1 MAREDTT
8 ENAMEMAM
16 ETVMETT
23 METKTTT
30 NGIRPARPAD
40 VPDILR
46 LIRDLATYEREPDAV
61 RNTEED
67 LHRHLFGEHPAVFC
81 HVVEDDANG
90 ADDVLADESGSAPRV
105 VGLALWFLNYS
116 TWEGT
121 HGIWLE
127 DLYVDPAAR
136 GRGHGRRLLEH
147 LAGVCSERGYARM
160 EWTVLDWNE
169 PSIGF
174 YRSLGAEPLDEW
186 TTFRLTGD
194 ALEQAG
200 AAAAVGAGVRG
211 ARR

>member
-1 MAREDTT
+1 
-8 ENAMEMAM
+8 MERN
-16 ETVMETT
+16 T
-23 METKTTT
+23 MT
-30 NGIRPARPAD
+30 NGIRPARPGD
-40 VPDILR
+40 VPEILR

-61 RNTEED
+61 LNTEGA

-81 HVVEDDANG
+81 HVVEDVVEEATG
-90 ADDVLADESGSAPRV
+90 TRV

-116 TWEGT
+116 TWKGT

-127 DLYVDPAAR
+127 DLYVDPAVR

-147 LAGVCSERGYARM
+147 LAGICVERGYARM

-186 TTFRLTGD
+186 TTFRLTGQ
-194 ALEQAG
+194 ALLTAG
-200 AAAAVGAGVRG
+200 ATSGAASRSTTAAPGAGR
-211 ARR
+211 

>member
-1 MAREDTT
+1 MASQGITGTAMENVTENTT
-8 ENAMEMAM
+8 ERK
-16 ETVMETT
+16 T
-23 METKTTT
+23 MT
-30 NGIRPARPAD
+30 NGIRPARPTD

-90 ADDVLADESGSAPRV
+90 ADDVLADEYGSAPRV

>member
-1 MAREDTT
+1 VVGVNGQNQEQSQTT
-8 ENAMEMAM
+8 ERTIM
-16 ETVMETT
+16 
-23 METKTTT
+23 T
-30 NGIRPARPAD
+30 NGIRPARSAD

-46 LIRDLATYEREPDAV
+46 LIRDLAAYEREPDAV
-61 RNTEED
+61 RNTEEQ

-81 HVVEDDANG
+81 HVVEDVVDG
-90 ADDVLADESGSAPRV
+90 ADAAGPGV

-127 DLYVDPAAR
+127 DLYVDPSVR

-147 LAGVCSERGYARM
+147 LAGICAERGYARM

-174 YRSLGAEPLDEW
+174 YRSLGAVPMDEW
-186 TTFRLTGD
+186 TTFRLTGG
-194 ALEQAG
+194 ALIEAGASAGLAAG
-200 AAAAVGAGVRG
+200 AAPGATD
-211 ARR
+211 ARA

>member
-1 MAREDTT
+1 
-8 ENAMEMAM
+8 M
-16 ETVMETT
+16 ETAT
-23 METKTTT
+23 MT
-30 NGIRPARPAD
+30 NGIRPARPTD

-61 RNTEED
+61 RNTEEE

-81 HVVEDDANG
+81 HVVEDV
-90 ADDVLADESGSAPRV
+90 ADDVPDAAPRV

-127 DLYVDPAAR
+127 DLYVAPSVR

-147 LAGVCSERGYARM
+147 LAGICSRRGYARL

-174 YRSLGAEPLDEW
+174 YRSLGAEPMDEW
-186 TTFRLTGD
+186 TTFRLTGA
-194 ALEQAG
+194 ALQRAGETAG
-200 AAAAVGAGVRG
+200 AGAGEAARPTTGMAG
-211 ARR
+211 ARG

>member
-1 MAREDTT
+1 M
-8 ENAMEMAM
+8 
-16 ETVMETT
+16 
-23 METKTTT
+23 T

-46 LIRDLATYEREPDAV
+46 LVRDLAAYEREPDAV
-61 RNTEED
+61 RNTEEQ

-81 HVVEDDANG
+81 HVVEDVVDG
-90 ADDVLADESGSAPRV
+90 AGPRV

-127 DLYVDPAAR
+127 DLYVDPVVR

-147 LAGVCSERGYARM
+147 LAGICSERGYARM

-174 YRSLGAEPLDEW
+174 YRSLGAVPMDEW
-186 TTFRLTGD
+186 TTFRLTGE
-194 ALEQAG
+194 ALQGAG
-200 AAAAVGAGVRG
+200 AAAGRAAGAVPKATG
-211 ARR
+211 ARA